1 MLTEIRVYENVEENT
16 VDIILKEKG
25 KDLLYQRM
33 AEFMFKC
40 IELGGKIEFAAP
52 TVPTGLIC
60 VSDIKNRNKFLKQL
74 DSYIFF
80 NYTIKAVNKSQLY
93 GIVSDYELR
102 F

>member
-1 MLTEIRVYENVEENT
+1 MLTEIRVYENAKENT
-16 VDIILKEKG
+16 VDIILKENG

-40 IELGGKIEFAAP
+40 LESDGKIEFATP

-60 VSDIKNRNKFLKQL
+60 VSDIINRDKFLSQL

-80 NYTIKAVNKSQLY
+80 NYKVKSVKESQLY
-93 GIVSDYELR
+93 GKVYTYKLR
-102 F
+102 